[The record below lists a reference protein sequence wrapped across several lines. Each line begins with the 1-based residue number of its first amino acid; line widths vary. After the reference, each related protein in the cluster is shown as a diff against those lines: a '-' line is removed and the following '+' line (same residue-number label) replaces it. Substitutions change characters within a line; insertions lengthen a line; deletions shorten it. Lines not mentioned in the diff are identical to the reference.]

1 MVDSPDHALVTLAPV
16 KFQNIQERIL
26 WEVAFHHHRRERG
39 HLQILWSLQVSVAL
53 FCTLKEKATKVTVS
67 WQGLTT
73 SCMWGGALM
82 GFVVVFRW
90 KKTLFSLLSCQYQF
104 VLFAHTSYM
113 SRFEIIHFLTCTGQC
128 LKLTFKTSLQMKG
141 STPVL
146 MCSVPGYDPSGRVD
160 DLAAELGRQMTSIA
174 IG

>member
-1 MVDSPDHALVTLAPV
+1 MRSCLSSSQKRKRTLANTV
-16 KFQNIQERIL
+16 KFASICGIVLYFEGKSNKSHCKLARSNYIL
-26 WEVAFHHHRRERG
+26 YVRWCFNGFCCCFQMKEDTIFSVKLSVPVCFIHP
-39 HLQILWSLQVSVAL
+39 HLLHV
-53 FCTLKEKATKVTVS
+53 KVWNYV
-67 WQGLTT
+67 
-73 SCMWGGALM
+73 
-82 GFVVVFRW
+82 
-90 KKTLFSLLSCQYQF
+90 
-104 VLFAHTSYM
+104 
-113 SRFEIIHFLTCTGQC
+113 IHFLTCTGQC